1 MIDGGLY
8 GSRLLWLG
16 LFVVLYWSYCIFWG
30 IRGAREART
39 ASAYFVAGRSLGTWV
54 FVMAATATSFAG
66 WFFIGGP
73 ALILRDGLQAGYIA
87 FAAVVV
93 PLTGVIFLKRQWIL
107 GKRFGF
113 VTPGEMFAAYYG
125 SDVIRVFTV
134 IVALMFAVPF
144 LGILFGFAGGLVSL
158 VTGGMLSRDLAMW
171 TLAVVLVI
179 YVTLGGLR
187 AVAYVTTLQTLLIA
201 VGVTILGLLTLDLAG
216 GFDALNRALAVIAGT
231 PTGTWGTTQG
241 YGGGDFNG
249 LFATPGVVQWSD
261 GLNKEVPQG
270 GPWSGLMVMSFMVA
284 LMGIQASP
292 AFSMWAFASRDP
304 GAFAPQQV
312 WASACA
318 AGVLLFVFVTLQGL
332 GGLLL
337 GASPEVNAAG
347 LELKRVLPPLGNG
360 EEGQL
365 VANLIDLFGAS
376 APWLLGIVTV
386 CMIAAIKA
394 AGGVYMTSAGALVT
408 RDLYMRFFN
417 PDADDRLQKRFARV
431 VVLATTVA
439 ALLMATL
446 ERDGMVVLGGL
457 ALGLAVQLWPA
468 LLGVAWVRW
477 FTRQGV
483 AAGIVVGSIVV
494 ALTDPLG
501 QALTRGTL
509 PWGQWPW
516 TIHAAAW
523 GLVANL
529 VVCILGSALT
539 RDDGCAEG
547 RHRIHCFLAEYAGL
561 SPRKRRF
568 ITFAWVAAMIWLFFA
583 VGPCIVVGN
592 YLFGAPDT
600 GYEGWDFRM
609 PSIWA
614 WQLLWWGLGVLLLWL
629 LAYKM
634 ELATSTT
641 RKVVALT
648 EDTAARGGI
657 PLAPVGTDTMKASGL
672 GHGPS

>member
-1 MIDGGLY
+1 MTDSGLY
-8 GSRLLWLG
+8 GSNLLWLG
-16 LFVVLYWSYCIFWG
+16 LFAVLYWAYCIFWG
-30 IRGAREART
+30 VRGAREATT
-39 ASAYFVAGRSLGTWV
+39 ASAYFVAGRSLNTWV

-66 WFFIGGP
+66 WLFIGGP
-73 ALILRDGLQAGYIA
+73 ALILRDGLQASYIA

-125 SDVIRVFTV
+125 SDIIRVFTV
-134 IVALMFAVPF
+134 VVALLFAIPF
-144 LGILFGFAGGLVSL
+144 LGMLFGFAGDLVNL
-158 VTGGMLSRDLAMW
+158 VTGGLLSRDLSMW

-187 AVAYVTTLQTLLIA
+187 AVAYVTTLQVLLIA
-201 VGVTILGLLTLDLAG
+201 VGVTTLGLVTLDLLG
-216 GFDALNRALAVIAGT
+216 GFDPLNRALAAIAGT
-231 PTGTWGTTQG
+231 PTGTWGTTLG

-249 LFATPGVVQWSD
+249 LFATPGVVQWND
-261 GLNKEVPQG
+261 GLNKEVPRG
-270 GPWSGLMVMSFMVA
+270 GPWTGVMVMSFMVA

-292 AFSMWAFASRDP
+292 AFSMWAFASRNP
-304 GAFAPQQV
+304 SAFAPQQV

-337 GASPEVNAAG
+337 GASPEINAAG
-347 LELKRVLPPLGNG
+347 LEIKRVLPPLGNG
-360 EEGQL
+360 EEGRL
-365 VANLIDLFGAS
+365 VANLIDLVGTS

-394 AGGVYMTSAGALVT
+394 AGGAYMTSAGALVT

-417 PDADDRLQKRFARV
+417 PHADDRLQKRFARV
-431 VVLATTVA
+431 ATLLATVA

-457 ALGLAVQLWPA
+457 ALALAVQLWPA

-523 GLVANL
+523 GLIANFL
-529 VVCILGSALT
+529 VCILGSALT
-539 RDDGCAEG
+539 RDDDEAES
-547 RHRIHCFLAEYAGL
+547 RYRIHRFLAVHAGL
-561 SPRKRRF
+561 SMRKRRF
-568 ITFAWVAAMIWLFFA
+568 ATFAWVAAMIWLFFA
-583 VGPCIVVGN
+583 VGPCIVIGN

-614 WQLLWWGLGVLLLWL
+614 WQFLWWGLGVLLIWL

-641 RKVVALT
+641 KEVVALT
-648 EDTAARGGI
+648 DDIAASGGI
-657 PLAPVGTDTMKASGL
+657 PRTSDDAYTTTTSG
-672 GHGPS
+672 GRNGPA